1 MRKTDG
7 FIGNT
12 GVVLSFVKFRPLLR
26 RLLARIVKPQD
37 IDDIVQETYIRVWT
51 ASEKTEIV
59 NPKSFMLKTAQ
70 NLAYNSLATAW
81 HRRVDLEEDFSEIGV
96 ELLLTRDLESQFES
110 NEKFQG
116 FCKAVE
122 ALPQQCRRAFVLS
135 KVYGLSQQ
143 EIAAQLEIS
152 ESTVEKHIAK
162 GYLQCREAMLRM
174 GHLDAGLM
182 KKKAGHGKK

>member
-12 GVVLSFVKFRPLLR
+12 GIVPSLVKFKPLLR

-37 IDDIVQETYIRVWT
+37 IDDIVQETCIRVWA
-51 ASEKTEIV
+51 ASEKTDIV

-81 HRRVDLEEDFSEIGV
+81 HRRVELEEDVGEVAV
-96 ELLLTRDLESQFES
+96 EMLTPNLESEFES
-110 NEKFQG
+110 NAKFQD
-116 FCKAVE
+116 FCKAVG
-122 ALPQQCRRAFVLS
+122 ALPQQCQRTFVLS

-143 EIAAQLEIS
+143 EIAAELGIS
-152 ESTVEKHIAK
+152 ESTVEKHVAK
-162 GYLQCREAMLRM
+162 GYLQCRQAMQRM
-174 GHLDAGLM
+174 GHLDAGIT
-182 KKKAGHGKK
+182 KKKAVHGKK

>member
-7 FIGNT
+7 FVGNT
-12 GVVLSFVKFRPLLR
+12 GVVLNFVKFRPLLK

-37 IDDIVQETYIRVWT
+37 IDDIVQETYIRVWA

-81 HRRVDLEEDFSEIGV
+81 HRRVELEEDLGEAGV
-96 ELLLTRDLESQFES
+96 ELMTPALEAEFES

-116 FCKAVE
+116 FCRAVS
-122 ALPQQCRRAFVLS
+122 ALPQQCQRAFVLS

-143 EIAAQLEIS
+143 EIAAQLGIS
-152 ESTVEKHIAK
+152 ESTVEKHVAK
-162 GYLQCREAMLRM
+162 GYLQCRQAMLRM
-174 GHLDAGLM
+174 GHLDAGIT
-182 KKKAGHGKK
+182 KTKAVHGKK